1 MSFLLRYQVLLVG
14 VSCLFL
20 IFNSSCGGSNVN
32 FGSTSPTTSSE
43 ETSSCEDTGDDVTTD
58 NMTVTISGD
67 VCDAPTATVN
77 NTDEII
83 IDCSEPRDTSV
94 PDEDFVTATCGSGD
108 NTDVENYYCSDG
120 MVYRASDD
128 AELFDATVITCTVDD
143 EEVRIIE
150 EEELIVG

>member
-1 MSFLLRYQVLLVG
+1 MSNALLYRVLSVG
-14 VSCLFL
+14 VSAAILV
-20 IFNSSCGGSNVN
+20 FNSSCGGSNVN
-32 FGSTSPTTSSE
+32 LGSTSPTTSSE
-43 ETSSCEDTGDDVTTD
+43 GTSSCEDTGDDVTTD

-94 PDEDFVTATCGSGD
+94 PDEDYVTATCGSGD
-108 NTDVENYYCSDG
+108 NTDVEDYYCSDG
-120 MVYRASDD
+120 LVYRTSDD
-128 AELFDATVITCTVDD
+128 TELFDATVITCTVDD

>member
-1 MSFLLRYQVLLVG
+1 MSFTLRYQVLLIG
-14 VSCLFL
+14 ISCLFL
-20 IFNSSCGGSNVN
+20 VFNSSCGGSNVN
-32 FGSTSPTTSSE
+32 FDSDTPSSE
-43 ETSSCEDTGDDVTTD
+43 SASCDDTGDDVTTD

-77 NTDEII
+77 NTDEMI

-108 NTDVENYYCSDG
+108 NTDVEDYYCTDG
-120 MVYRASDD
+120 IVYRGSDD
-128 AELFDATVITCTVDD
+128 AELFDATLINCTEDS
-143 EEVRIIE
+143 EIRIIE